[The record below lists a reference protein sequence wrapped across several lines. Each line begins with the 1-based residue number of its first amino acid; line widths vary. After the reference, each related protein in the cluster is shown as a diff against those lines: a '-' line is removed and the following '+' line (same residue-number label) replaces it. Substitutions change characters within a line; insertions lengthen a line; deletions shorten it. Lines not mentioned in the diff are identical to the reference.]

1 MKLKI
6 KLVKSPIGCPK
17 DQKATVVALGL
28 KKLQSEV
35 IQEDTQAIRGM
46 IFKIKHLV
54 SVEEIQ

>member
-35 IQEDTQAIRGM
+35 VQEDTQAIRGM